1 MSRITLAVLASQ
13 LELLSQAHDDL
24 QAKYEVLSAALAE
37 LRPARPAPSTSHVV
51 AWASDQQRR
60 FWTEKAC
67 YALSKEN
74 AGARSFPADVV
85 TAKAAEL
92 FTANAAR
99 RTAS

>member
-1 MSRITLAVLASQ
+1 MSRITLAA
-13 LELLSQAHDDL
+13 
-24 QAKYEVLSAALAE
+24 LSAKLDALSAENTE
-37 LRPARPAPSTSHVV
+37 LRAKLDALSTKPAAPSTSHVV

-85 TAKAAEL
+85 TAKAVEL

-99 RTAS
+99 RAAN